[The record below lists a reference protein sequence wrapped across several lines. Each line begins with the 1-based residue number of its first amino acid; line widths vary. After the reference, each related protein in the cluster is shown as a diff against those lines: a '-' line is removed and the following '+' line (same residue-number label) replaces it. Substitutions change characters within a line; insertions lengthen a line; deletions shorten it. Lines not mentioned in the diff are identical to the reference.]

1 MSDLVT
7 LAAPLVPLAFL
18 GVAIQRR
25 LGQARIADLAARIG
39 AADQPGFG
47 PQGLQVELR
56 RALADPAL
64 DDPLLGGR
72 GWVDSEGNAM
82 PDVAPGRFRVP
93 ITAHDGSPLA
103 QLVVDPVLEHHRD
116 LLDGAVA
123 ATSLALQN
131 ARLQAALLAQ
141 LTQVRSAQ
149 QRIVEAGLQE
159 RRRIERDLHDGA
171 QQRLLAASMTLARAE
186 GASDGEAEILATARQ
201 QLRDALAELR
211 ALARGIHPAILSQ
224 SGVRAAT
231 ESLVE
236 HAATA
241 VQIEIPDRRWP
252 PAVESTAY
260 FVIAEG
266 LANVIKH
273 APDASV
279 SVTVREVGD
288 ALQVSVRDDGPGT
301 ADPRGSGLTG
311 LADRVHAIGGELT
324 VHADVRSGSELEAI
338 IPCG

>member
-1 MSDLVT
+1 
-7 LAAPLVPLAFL
+7 
-18 GVAIQRR
+18 
-25 LGQARIADLAARIG
+25 LGQARIAELAARIG
-39 AADQPGFG
+39 AAEQPGPG
-47 PQGLQVELR
+47 PQGLRAELR

-64 DDPLLGGR
+64 DVRYWVDGS
-72 GWVDSEGNAM
+72 WVDSDGDAA
-82 PDVAPGRFRVP
+82 PDDAPGRFVVP

-123 ATSLALQN
+123 ATGLALRN

-149 QRIVEAGLQE
+149 QRIVEAGLLE

-186 GASDGEAEILATARQ
+186 GASAGEAEILETARR
-201 QLRDALAELR
+201 QLREALAELR
-211 ALARGIHPAILSQ
+211 TLARGIHPAILSQ

-236 HAATA
+236 YAATP
-241 VQIEIPDRRWP
+241 VRIDIPDRRWP

-266 LANVIKH
+266 LANVSKH
-273 APDASV
+273 APQASV

-288 ALQVSVRDDGPGT
+288 ALQVAVRDDGPGT

-311 LADRVHAIGGELT
+311 LADRVKAIGGELT
-324 VHADVRSGSELEAI
+324 VHATAGAGSELVAV